1 MKETISLFFTENR
14 KALLA
19 SIGAT
24 AATASTSASAALQA
38 DVVNGIA
45 TAVNADAAIAAA
57 AGFTVLA
64 VVLGYRV
71 GMNLVKGFIASAA
84 S

>member
-1 MKETISLFFTENR
+1 MKDTIKNFISENR
-14 KALLA
+14 KVLVTAMTVTATVA
-19 SIGAT
+19 SST
-24 AATASTSASAALQA
+24 ANAALDQA
-38 DVVNGIA
+38 AVDAISNG
-45 TAVNADAAIAAA
+45 VNADAAIAAG

>member
-1 MKETISLFFTENR
+1 MKETISQFVTENR

-19 SIGAT
+19 SIGAA
-24 AATASTSASAALQA
+24 AATASTSASAALET
-38 DVVNGIA
+38 DIVNAIA
-45 TAVNADAAIAAA
+45 TSVNADAAIAAG

>member
-1 MKETISLFFTENR
+1 MDKISAFISENR
-14 KALLA
+14 KVLA
-19 SIGAT
+19 ASFGVSI
-24 AATASTSASAALQA
+24 ATASTSASAALDQA
-38 DVVNGIA
+38 VVDGIS
-45 TAVNADAAIAAA
+45 TAVIADAAIAAG

-84 S
+84 G

>member
-1 MKETISLFFTENR
+1 MKETISQFVTENR

-19 SIGAT
+19 SIGAA
-24 AATASTSASAALQA
+24 AATASTSASAALET
-38 DVVNGIA
+38 DIVNGIA
-45 TAVNADAAIAAA
+45 TAVNADAAIAAG

>member
-1 MKETISLFFTENR
+1 MKETISQFVTENR

-19 SIGAT
+19 SIGA
-24 AATASTSASAALQA
+24 AATASTSASAALEA

-57 AGFTVLA
+57 AAFTVLA